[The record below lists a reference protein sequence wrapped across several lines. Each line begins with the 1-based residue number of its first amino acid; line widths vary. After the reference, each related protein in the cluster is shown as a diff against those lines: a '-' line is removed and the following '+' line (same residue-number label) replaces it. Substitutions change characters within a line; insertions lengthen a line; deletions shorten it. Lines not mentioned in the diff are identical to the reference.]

1 MSIGESGLEII
12 GARNFSALPAATVH
26 PLRRM
31 FYGAHGTWVPDGT
44 LN

>member
-1 MSIGESGLEII
+1 MSNDESGLVII
-12 GARNFSALPAATVH
+12 DARNFSALPAATVH

-31 FYGAHGTWVPDGT
+31 FYGAHGSWVPDGT